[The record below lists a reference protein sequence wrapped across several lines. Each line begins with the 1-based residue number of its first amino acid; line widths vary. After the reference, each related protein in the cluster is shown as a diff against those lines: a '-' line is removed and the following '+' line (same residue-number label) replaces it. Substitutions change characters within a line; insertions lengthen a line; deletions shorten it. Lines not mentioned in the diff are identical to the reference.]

1 MTTYEDFDDL
11 RDNCPAAYR
20 AEIAIDLMHTDP
32 EKLAA
37 IWAATSD
44 GEFRLALTGAAAD
57 FWEKEVRARGGDIP
71 VDHFAMEI
79 VVDSYADQ
87 DMGHSLY
94 LEGNAY
100 CGSDEVG
107 DICWTVLEDDVLERA
122 FADAMATQVGEI
134 LGRFADIEGLA
145 CQVEVTEIEEL

>member
-20 AEIAIDLMHTDP
+20 AEIAIDLIHPDP
-32 EKLAA
+32 AKLAD
-37 IWAATSD
+37 IWAATAD

-57 FWEKEVRARGGDIP
+57 FWEKEVRARGDNIP

-79 VVDSYADQ
+79 VVDSYADR

-94 LEGNAY
+94 LEGSAY
-100 CGSDEVG
+100 CGSDAVG
-107 DICWTVLEDDVLERA
+107 DICWTVLEDDALERA
-122 FADAMATQVGEI
+122 FADAMAATVGEI
-134 LGRFADIEGLA
+134 LARHTDIEGLA
-145 CQVEVTEIEEL
+145 CQVEVTEVEEL